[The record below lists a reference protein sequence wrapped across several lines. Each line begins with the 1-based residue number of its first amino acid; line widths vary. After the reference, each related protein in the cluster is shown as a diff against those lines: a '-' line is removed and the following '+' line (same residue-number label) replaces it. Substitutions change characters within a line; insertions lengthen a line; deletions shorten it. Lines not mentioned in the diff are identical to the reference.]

1 MKESDVAEAR
11 RSMSPQEFD
20 QEYLA
25 SFNVFEGQI
34 YSLDPSHVVEFTV
47 CERQEAFAGL
57 DPGYRD
63 PTAYV
68 VVVYDP
74 REDIFWIVDEY
85 LKAEATTSGHV
96 EVFKDL
102 NKRWGVDMVFIDSAA
117 AQFAADLA
125 YEHDIS
131 TTRAKKDVLPGIA
144 YVQSLI
150 ANNRVRVDPG
160 CTHVLEMFDQYRW
173 DPGSGGNI
181 KGTLVVEKPLHDKY
195 SHMADAIRYA
205 LYTYTP

>member
-34 YSLDPSHVVEFTV
+34 YQLPSDCIVEFTV

-68 VVVYDP
+68 VIVYDP
-74 REDIFWIVDEY
+74 R
-85 LKAEATTSGHV
+85 
-96 EVFKDL
+96 
-102 NKRWGVDMVFIDSAA
+102 
-117 AQFAADLA
+117 
-125 YEHDIS
+125 
-131 TTRAKKDVLPGIA
+131 
-144 YVQSLI
+144 
-150 ANNRVRVDPG
+150 
-160 CTHVLEMFDQYRW
+160 
-173 DPGSGGNI
+173 
-181 KGTLVVEKPLHDKY
+181 
-195 SHMADAIRYA
+195 
-205 LYTYTP
+205 